1 MISTRA
7 PFIGRLQGRHHFNR
21 KALNFCSPSG
31 LQIFSA
37 RSSRC
42 LLHTARGNSAFGQRV
57 FRNSIF
63 RSRNFPRVNSAEK
76 PNLLSS
82 PSTVRRGDGQA
93 VDGAPRLLTLT
104 LTLTRSHPGWRDVSC
119 LPSTQARR
127 PSRRHSSTH
136 FGFHA
141 SNSSTSQTG

>member
-63 RSRNFPRVNSAEK
+63 RSRNFPRINSAEK

-93 VDGAPRLLTLT
+93 VDGDPRLLCA
-104 LTLTRSHPGWRDVSC
+104 VS
-119 LPSTQARR
+119 PK
-127 PSRRHSSTH
+127 PSRLEGRVLPPL
-136 FGFHA
+136 HA
-141 SNSSTSQTG
+141 GSPVIEKTQQHTLWFPCE